1 MLRAVGIVSEYNPF
15 HNGHR
20 YMLSQAKQTTGADV
34 SVAIMSGNWLQRGE
48 PAAFDKWQRTRMAL
62 LGGVDLVVELPLF
75 SAVQPSH
82 LFSKGAV
89 DLASHL
95 KCDWLAFGAEHPSMD
110 YQNSLI
116 TNRRIRRALSVL
128 IRPYASIF
136 QDYLFQRTGIRLNQP
151 NDIWIWLCQG

>member
-75 SAVQPSH
+75 LLFSH
-82 LFSKGAV
+82 LICFQKGR
-89 DLASHL
+89 
-95 KCDWLAFGAEHPSMD
+95 
-110 YQNSLI
+110 LI
-116 TNRRIRRALSVL
+116 
-128 IRPYASIF
+128 
-136 QDYLFQRTGIRLNQP
+136 
-151 NDIWIWLCQG
+151 